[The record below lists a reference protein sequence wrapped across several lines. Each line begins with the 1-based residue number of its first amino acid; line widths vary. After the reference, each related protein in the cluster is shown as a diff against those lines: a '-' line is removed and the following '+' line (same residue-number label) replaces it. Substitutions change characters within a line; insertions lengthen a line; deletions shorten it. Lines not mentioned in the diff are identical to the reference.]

1 MNVSFAKYTRRM
13 RLQDISRCPSMLS
26 IGPPRSGRCGKRFRH
41 CKREVSISQNSVRD
55 IRGINGARLS
65 SAAPGVVR
73 KPTLPIKNK
82 ETWR

>member
-1 MNVSFAKYTRRM
+1 VNVSFAKYTKRM

-26 IGPPRSGRCGKRFRH
+26 IGNLRERFAAEKGSGIANAKCRFR
-41 CKREVSISQNSVRD
+41 KTSFEIFEVLTEPGIPVR
-55 IRGINGARLS
+55 
-65 SAAPGVVR
+65 PGVVR